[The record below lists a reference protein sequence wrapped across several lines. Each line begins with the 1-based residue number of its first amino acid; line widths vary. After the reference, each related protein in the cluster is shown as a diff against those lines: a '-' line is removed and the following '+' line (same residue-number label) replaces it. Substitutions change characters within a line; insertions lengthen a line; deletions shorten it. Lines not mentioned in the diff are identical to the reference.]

1 MNTTTDKVPLSIES
15 RKVLARLSI
24 TYIVLQ
30 RNRLLSKQYYKLAN
44 NVISSLNNGGG
55 GEKRRVEIV
64 MAGKSYQQSLL
75 SPFGQT
81 SEHTR
86 PHTLWGFLSAAALLR
101 RMFTHH
107 KVWLN
112 KPQFTCIY
120 IIIIILCPSDH
131 QIKRSFCGLIVAV
144 ALRI

>member
-1 MNTTTDKVPLSIES
+1 MNTTTDKVSLSIET

-44 NVISSLNNGGG
+44 TVISSLNNGGGG

-75 SPFGQT
+75 SPFGEN

-86 PHTLWGFLSAAALLR
+86 PHTLWGFLSAAAQEDVH
-101 RMFTHH
+101 TS
-107 KVWLN
+107 
-112 KPQFTCIY
+112 Q
-120 IIIIILCPSDH
+120 
-131 QIKRSFCGLIVAV
+131 GLIK
-144 ALRI
+144 